1 MNISLSVKQLLV
13 FSRCFRLFF
22 VVLLIM
28 LVSSCSRMKYFTT
41 GNIQTGIA
49 SWYGPDFHGKPTS
62 NKEIYNMHDMTA
74 AHKSLPFNTYVV
86 VTNLNNG
93 KSVTVRINDRG
104 PFVKDR
110 IIDLSY
116 AAAKMLNMIEEGT
129 IPVRIEVL
137 SGISPKKSSQKFSV
151 QVGSFTKKENA
162 LELKKKLNR
171 SYTNVYIAEFESAH
185 FIYYRVRIKAPTM
198 EAASE
203 IAQRLTKD
211 GYEVLVLEEH

>member
-1 MNISLSVKQLLV
+1 
-13 FSRCFRLFF
+13 
-22 VVLLIM
+22 
-28 LVSSCSRMKYFTT
+28 MKYFST

-62 NKEIYNMHDMTA
+62 NKEIYNMYDMTA

-116 AAAKMLNMIEEGT
+116 AAAKMLDMIEEGT

-162 LELKKKLNR
+162 LDLKKKLSR
-171 SYTNVYIAEFESAH
+171 TYKNVYIAEFESAH
-185 FIYYRVRIKAPTM
+185 FIYYRVRIKASTI

-203 IAQRLTKD
+203 LAQRLTKD
-211 GYEVLVLEEH
+211 GYDVLVLEEH